1 MNLRKMLSA
10 ALMSALVLCLV
21 IPAGW
26 AAEFI
31 VKEGKPQ
38 ADIIIPEKPTRMQ
51 KLAAEELQ
59 KYVEKISGAKL
70 AVTNAPGSDLPVKI
84 YVGKSA
90 STDKLGLDNKDLDH
104 GAYLMKSGA
113 DSSAKVDY
121 LALMGKDTDYF
132 QEKPGSGG
140 DVYPVNSGD
149 RKRAV
154 EAWVKKHGEQWST
167 PFMSYFKAYNAKMGI
182 WSVDEHGSLNAV
194 NDFLRSLG
202 VEWYMP
208 GDFGEIL
215 PKMASIPLPKID
227 KTVRPEFASR
237 HMGFYQNAPFQASP
251 DEMLWQLRLGL
262 NPNGNLG
269 GHGIANMLGPEKV
282 KKEHPEYFA
291 LYGGKRE
298 TESRGGKPCY
308 SSQGLMES
316 SLGFTRLMFDHY
328 KEDIV
333 SLMPTDGYA
342 YFCQCDLCKGKD
354 TPARGY
360 DGMMSDYVWDFINR
374 AAAESAK
381 THPGKKIS
389 CYAYSTYLLP
399 PEKIE
404 NFHPNVAM
412 GICQHR
418 SRFCDPAVRKK
429 YLAVREEFLK
439 KLPGK
444 KIGTYDYYLDPRAGV
459 PVYFPRIIAEDM
471 KWLKGKV
478 HGEYMEVYRS
488 ASSANN
494 PKPDPALA
502 ANHLNL
508 WLTARLYWDPDRD
521 AEAMLAKYFRDFYGP
536 AEKEMKAF
544 VEFCEKNHTLMRSK
558 VETIDAAF
566 KLLAKAQKAAGVGN
580 IHADRV
586 QLLAE
591 LMSPLRELRE
601 KLEVG
606 RKNNPVAMLADRG
619 KEVPKLDGNFDD
631 AFWKDAPSYE
641 LRDLKT
647 GAAMTNKASFKMAW
661 ANDSLYFA
669 IRCDDSDM
677 KNIYI
682 PATKNGDSLIFD
694 GDAVEIELESPS
706 HSYYQIAID
715 PAGHVID
722 LDRKSGFGSQWE
734 SGIEA
739 VVVKNETSWSIEARL
754 PVMGATQE
762 ELNPE
767 LGISGDKPTSDTP
780 WYFNVCRLRKRD
792 KVVETSAFS
801 PTETGGFHNVM
812 KFGKLSVK

>member
-1 MNLRKMLSA
+1 MKHKTLFRA
-10 ALMSALVLCLV
+10 ALMFVTILALAVSPCWGE
-21 IPAGW
+21 A
-26 AAEFI
+26 FI
-31 VKEGKPQ
+31 VKDGKPQ
-38 ADIIIPEKPTRMQ
+38 AQIVIADKPERMQ

-59 KYVEKISGAKL
+59 KYIEKISGARL
-70 AVTNAPGSDLPVKI
+70 AVTNTPGSDLPVKI
-84 YVGKSA
+84 YVGQSA
-90 STDKLGLDNKDLDH
+90 ATGKLGLDNKDLDH
-104 GAYLMKSGA
+104 GAYIMKAGA
-113 DSSAKVDY
+113 DY
-121 LALMGKDTDYF
+121 LVLLGKDTDYF
-132 QEKPGSGG
+132 QAKPGAGG
-140 DVYPVNSGD
+140 DVYPVNRGD
-149 RKRAV
+149 RDRAAG
-154 EAWVKKHGEQWST
+154 AWKQKHGEQWSS
-167 PFMSYFKAYNAKMGI
+167 PFVSFFKDFNDKLGL
-182 WSVDEHGSLNAV
+182 WGSDEHGSLNAV

-215 PKMASIPLPKID
+215 PKAASIPLPQVD
-227 KTVRPEFASR
+227 KTVRPEFATR
-237 HMGFYQNAPFQASP
+237 HMGFYGNAPFQASV

-291 LYGGKRE
+291 LYGNRRE

-308 SSQGLMES
+308 SSKGLLES
-316 SLGFTRLMFDHY
+316 SLGFARLMFDQY

-360 DGMMSDYVWDFINR
+360 DGMMSDYVWAFINR
-374 AAAESAK
+374 AAIESAK

-404 NFHPNVAM
+404 SFDPAVAM

-418 SRFCDPAVRKK
+418 SRFYDPAVRKK
-429 YLAVREEFLK
+429 YLDVREGFLK

-444 KIGTYDYYLDPRAGV
+444 KIGTYDYYLDARSGV

-478 HGEYMEVYRS
+478 IGEYMEVYRGII
-488 ASSANN
+488 SSSN

-502 ANHLNL
+502 ANHLNC
-508 WLTARLYWDPDRD
+508 WLTARLYWDPDQD

-544 VEFCEKNHTLMRSK
+544 VEYCETNHPLMRSK
-558 VETIDAAF
+558 VEIIDKAF
-566 KLLAKAQKAAGVGN
+566 ELLGKAQQAAGTDTN
-580 IHADRV
+580 SIHAARV
-586 QLLAE
+586 QLVADYME
-591 LMSPLRELRE
+591 PLRKLRDM
-601 KLEVG
+601 LEVG

-619 KEVPKLDGNFDD
+619 KSAPKMDGKLDDD
-631 AFWKDAPSYE
+631 FWKDAPSYQ
-641 LRDLKT
+641 LKDLKT
-647 GAAMTNKASFKMAW
+647 GGEVTNKTEFKVAW

-669 IRCDDSDM
+669 IRCADSDM
-677 KNIYI
+677 QNIYV

-715 PAGHVID
+715 PAGHVMD
-722 LDRKSGFGSQWE
+722 LDRKGGLNSQWE

-739 VVVKNETSWSIEARL
+739 VVVKDETSWCIEARL

-762 ELNPE
+762 DLNPD
-767 LGISGDKPTSDTP
+767 LGISGDKPGADSP

-792 KVVETSAFS
+792 KAAETSAFS
-801 PTETGGFHNVM
+801 PTGTGGFHNVM
-812 KFGKLSVK
+812 KFGKLIMK